1 MKYTN
6 GETMSLSEF
15 FSQFEA
21 PRGRATFTKVPM
33 RYLDLFKMYAESRQY
48 KFRIRYRGPRNTIL
62 DMRRSRDNRAST
74 CLKANAVTF
83 SAYRNYGG

>member
-6 GETMSLSEF
+6 GETMSLSQF

-48 KFRIRYRGPRNTIL
+48 KFRIRYRGPRAKAL
-62 DMRRSRDNRAST
+62 GDNRPRATQQST
-74 CLKANAVTF
+74 CLKRYATHF
-83 SAYRNYGG
+83 SVYSY